1 MVTLLMGL
9 IDRYLDNPINWSQ
22 QEEDGRDSIQD
33 PRVLEVLT
41 VVQLGVGW
49 VQVGCLDLI
58 EDKSPQAEA
67 TDDDAVH

>member
-9 IDRYLDNPINWSQ
+9 NDRYLDNPINWSQ

-49 VQVGCLDLI
+49 VQVGRLDLV